1 MVENH
6 DDYEGESTEERE
18 EEEEPNFSDPEG
30 FIDDITDDELL
41 EDIIR
46 LGHWRLS
53 GENVNTRMTWSA

>member
-6 DDYEGESTEERE
+6 DDYEEDSGEEREEEEE

-30 FIDDITDDELL
+30 FIDDITDEELL

-46 LGHWRLS
+46 
-53 GENVNTRMTWSA
+53 

>member
-6 DDYEGESTEERE
+6 DDYEDDSGEERE

-30 FIDDITDDELL
+30 FIDDITDEELL

-46 LGHWRLS
+46 
-53 GENVNTRMTWSA
+53 